1 MLPDGNKKI
10 KSKSGKIELK
20 YDFPE
25 KPSLEAQVS
34 KKIVVIFA
42 HHNFTDSRIQRSLLK
57 GISKLQNVEIRD
69 LYKLYPDYFIDAKKE
84 QSSLAEADLIIFQHP
99 INWYSSPAILK
110 EWQDIVLEYGYAYGE
125 KGTALKGKDFLQ
137 VISTGGSKDVYQTT
151 GNNRF
156 KIEEFLRP
164 FEATAYLC
172 GIHYHKPFVVH
183 EAYRISDEQLEKKT
197 QDYVS
202 LLNNYLE
209 NGNAVLQSLN
219 THNF

>member
-1 MLPDGNKKI
+1 MYR
-10 KSKSGKIELK
+10 E
-20 YDFPE
+20 
-25 KPSLEAQVS
+25 
-34 KKIVVIFA
+34 KIVVIFA

-57 GISKLQNVEIRD
+57 GISNLQNVEIRD

-84 QSSLAEADLIIFQHP
+84 QSALAASDLIVFQHP

-125 KGTALKGKDFLQ
+125 NGTALKGKDFLQ
-137 VISTGGSKDVYQTT
+137 VVSTGGGKDVYQPT

-172 GIHYHKPFVVH
+172 GIAYHKPFVVH
-183 EAYRISDEQLEKKT
+183 QAYRISDQELEERTK
-197 QDYVS
+197 DYVS
-202 LLNNYLE
+202 LLKSYIE
-209 NGNAVLQSLN
+209 NGNTALATLN
-219 THNF
+219 THIF